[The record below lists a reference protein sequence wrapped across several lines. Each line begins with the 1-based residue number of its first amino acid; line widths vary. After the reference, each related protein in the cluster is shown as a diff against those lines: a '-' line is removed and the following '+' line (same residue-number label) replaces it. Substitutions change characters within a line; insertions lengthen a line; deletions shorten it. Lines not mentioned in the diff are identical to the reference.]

1 MTMKKTFPAP
11 ADFNDPKEYVAIPMV
26 PVESN
31 QVACIGYDAG
41 TKTLACQF
49 TRGPGHI
56 YHYPGV
62 SPETHEAFMKAES
75 IGKFFGQHIKPLP
88 FKKFEN
94 LATDSTPAGAAA

>member
-1 MTMKKTFPAP
+1 MSKPFPEP
-11 ADFNDPKEYVAIPMV
+11 AAFADPAEYVAIPMA

-56 YHYPGV
+56 YHYPDV
-62 SPETHEAFMKAES
+62 EPETHAAFVGAES
-75 IGKFFGQHIKPLP
+75 IGAYFGKHIKALP

-94 LATDSTPAGAAA
+94 LDLDTKSAEAAA